1 MTIGVISLGCPKNL
15 VDTEVMLGLL
25 AAAGHRITSDQHAA
39 EAIIVNTCCFIA
51 PARDEA
57 AQAVRDAL
65 KMKQGGTCRL
75 VLIAG
80 CWPQREGAR
89 LLEQFPGV
97 DALVGINDVPRIA
110 EIIAELGSRSECTG
124 GTICGDPAD
133 AVRSSRTVLRI
144 SPPEYLYGGE
154 TPRILATPPWTA
166 YLKIAEGC
174 DHRCAF
180 CAIPRIRGRFR
191 SRTVES
197 LVAEARDLADRGV
210 KELNLIAQDTTCY
223 GRDLYGT
230 PRICDLLRELGAVD
244 RIRWLRLMYCYP
256 TGVDDE
262 LIALLRDE
270 PKLCKYLDLPL
281 QHSQRAVLRAMRRPG
296 SGAGYLDL
304 IARLRQQ
311 VPGIALRTSIL
322 VGFPGETERDFE
334 ALLDFLTAAQFDRAG
349 AFVYSREQGTPA
361 ATMPGQV
368 PPDVAAE
375 RYRRVMALQQGIS
388 LQRNRVLIGAAV
400 EVLIEA
406 PAEPPFSWVGRT
418 QRDAPEIDGL
428 VYLRGGKNSKPGDFV
443 RARITAAREYDLEAT
458 VKGPA

>member
-25 AAAGHRITSDQHAA
+25 AAAGHRITSDEHAA

-65 KMKQGGTCRL
+65 KMKERGACRL

-89 LLEQFPGV
+89 LLEHFPGV

-110 EIIAELGSRSECTG
+110 EIIGELASRSTG
-124 GTICGDPAD
+124 EGAACRAPTKAG
-133 AVRSSRTVLRI
+133 VRSQRPLLRI

-154 TPRILATPPWTA
+154 TPRLLATPPWTA

-210 KELNLIAQDTTCY
+210 KEFNLIAQDTTCY
-223 GRDLYGT
+223 GRDLYGK
-230 PRICDLLRELGAVD
+230 PRICDLLRELAAVD
-244 RIRWLRLMYCYP
+244 GVHWLRLMYCYP
-256 TGVDDE
+256 TGIDDE

-270 PKLCKYLDLPL
+270 PKLCQYLDLPV
-281 QHSQRAVLRAMRRPG
+281 QHSQRAILRAMRRPG

-304 IARLRQQ
+304 IAHLRQQ
-311 VPGIALRTSIL
+311 VPGIAVRTSIL
-322 VGFPGETERDFE
+322 VGFPGETERDFQ

-349 AFVYSREQGTPA
+349 AFVYSPEQDTPA
-361 ATMPGQV
+361 ATMPGPV
-368 PPDVAAE
+368 PLDVAEE

-388 LQRNRVLIGAAV
+388 LQRNQVLIGAEV

-406 PAEPPFSWVGRT
+406 PAAPPFSWVGRT
-418 QRDAPEIDGL
+418 RRDAPEIDGL
-428 VYLRGGKNSKPGDFV
+428 VYLRGGKNSRPGDFV
-443 RARITAAREYDLEAT
+443 RARITAAREYDLEGLT
-458 VKGPA
+458 TGPA